1 MWPVHGALWPA
12 PRARSSS
19 PEKLLRENGRSD
31 MRRLAPVTL
40 VLLVLVPSAAGAQA
54 PAAAQQATLQQVV
67 NEQLR
72 RIEALEAQL
81 AQLRQEVNAIRT
93 VAQPPVEEAPEV
105 KEPFVH
111 AADGNPPTDPD
122 SASPTADLPRA
133 LNIDSYGSLRV
144 LTLWDVK
151 GHSEVSNNSSRI
163 GIRGEKPLFGQFIAF
178 GRYETGINLVANDRT
193 ILLSGGD
200 PGTPIGQG
208 SQAIFSRL
216 GFVGIKTP
224 IGDFSWGK
232 QWAPYYDIAEFSD
245 QLVVFSGL
253 ASGAFGAGTDGGL
266 AGTGRAER
274 ALLYRETWGPVA
286 VGLQVQDRTLTAND
300 RHWADTFS
308 GSLIYGRRYGF
319 AVGAAYNEV
328 RDGVLNPT
336 PNEPQ
341 LGDKAAIFGARF
353 RGEQFYVGG
362 IFSILTQHEVDDLGR
377 RFDGNGFEF
386 AARRNL
392 LPRLWLE
399 GAFNDLSPNSDHPG
413 VFRVRF
419 GAANV
424 VYDFSVASR
433 LFFGFKLEDSKNSD
447 GTPLTRSTFA
457 GGLNYT
463 F

>member
-1 MWPVHGALWPA
+1 
-12 PRARSSS
+12 
-19 PEKLLRENGRSD
+19 
-31 MRRLAPVTL
+31 MRRLVPLTL
-40 VLLVLVPSAAGAQA
+40 VLQVLVGGAARAQA
-54 PAAAQQATLQQVV
+54 PAAQQATLQQVV
-67 NEQLR
+67 DEQLR

-81 AQLRQEVNAIRT
+81 AQLRQEVNAIR
-93 VAQPPVEEAPEV
+93 ALAPAPAPSPADAAHEL

-133 LNIDSYGSLRV
+133 LNIDSYGSLRAMA
-144 LTLWDVK
+144 LWDVR
-151 GHSEVSNNSSRI
+151 GHAEVSNNSSRI
-163 GIRGEKPLFGQFIAF
+163 GIRGEKPLVGPFLAF
-178 GRYETGINLVANDRT
+178 GRYETGINLVANDRA
-193 ILLSGGD
+193 ILLTGGD

-216 GFVGIKTP
+216 GFVGVKTP
-224 IGDFSWGK
+224 VGDFSWGK

-274 ALLYRETWGPVA
+274 ALLYRETWGPFA
-286 VGLQVQDRTLTAND
+286 VGLQVQNRTLTAND

-308 GSLIYGRRYGF
+308 GSLIYGKRYGF
-319 AVGAAYNEV
+319 AAGAAYNEV
-328 RDGVLNPT
+328 RDGVPNPT
-336 PNEPQ
+336 PNETQ
-341 LGDKAAIFGARF
+341 LGDKAAIFGARY
-353 RGEQFYVGG
+353 RGPQFYVGG
-362 IFSILTQHEVDDLGR
+362 IFSILTRHEVDDLGR
-377 RFDGNGFEF
+377 RFDGNGFEL

-392 LPRLWLE
+392 FARLWLE

-413 VFRVRF
+413 DYRVRF

-424 VYDFSVASR
+424 VYDWSVGSR
-433 LFFGFKLEDSKNSD
+433 LFVGFKLEDSRNSD

-457 GGLNYT
+457 AGLNYT